1 MVPAQPE
8 SRELPPGDSI
18 ARHCRPRTILPNGR
32 PARAAFMLRPGEAYL
47 SANWLEYFHDSNR
60 PAQIAG
66 VRRALTAKGFQL
78 RRAARFAVLNVGDAV
93 ATCRA
98 GCPDANIR
106 IVALGETRDP
116 SHAGIYGVAPPNNI
130 AIAALLAA
138 AVAPDDVYPAII

>member
-1 MVPAQPE
+1 MDGQLIE
-8 SRELPPGDSI
+8 
-18 ARHCRPRTILPNGR
+18 T
-32 PARAAFMLRPGEAYL
+32 AFTPRPGEAYL
-47 SANWLEYFHDSNR
+47 SANWLEHFHDSDR
-60 PAQIAG
+60 AAQIAG

-106 IVALGETRDP
+106 IVLLGETRDP
-116 SHAGIYGVAPPNNI
+116 SHAGIYGVAPPNNV
-130 AIAALLAA
+130 AVAALLAA

>member
-1 MVPAQPE
+1 MDGQLIE
-8 SRELPPGDSI
+8 
-18 ARHCRPRTILPNGR
+18 T
-32 PARAAFMLRPGEAYL
+32 AFTPRPGEAYL
-47 SANWLEYFHDSNR
+47 SANWLEYFHDSDR
-60 PAQIAG
+60 PVQIAG

-93 ATCRA
+93 AICRA

-138 AVAPDDVYPAII
+138 AVAPDDVYPAVI